1 MRLPREI
8 LDGHDGLAQLLDVLG
23 AGEGLIR
30 FVGGAVRDGLLR
42 HRVADIDCATLLL
55 PDAVMAR
62 LRAAQIKVVPT
73 GIEHGTVTAVLPS
86 GPVEVT
92 TLRRDVS
99 TDGRRATIAYSDDW
113 QEDASRRDFT
123 INALYADP
131 LTLEI
136 TDFFGGLADLEAHR
150 VRFIGDPLTRIAE
163 DHLRILRFFRFH
175 ARFAAGAPDPSALAA
190 CIARA
195 NDLMALSRERI
206 AAELVHLLNLPD
218 PGLTVAL
225 MEREGI
231 FRPVIPEVTAD
242 GVIRLRATITS
253 EVESGIQ
260 PDPIRR
266 LAALLPPLPML
277 AEQVAQRLK
286 MSNANRKRMMV
297 AAGWSDMAPNDPRA
311 IAWSIGTEG
320 AVDRYLITGG
330 QSALAAVAL
339 LNTWERPV
347 FPLSGKDI
355 IAHGIRPGPEVARL
369 LQAVERQWVVEG
381 FPPQAR
387 LDEMMRDAVGPS
399 EL

>member
-8 LDGHDGLAQLLDVLG
+8 LDGHDGLPQLLDVLG
-23 AGEGLIR
+23 AGDGLIR

-131 LTLEI
+131 DTGEI
-136 TDFFGGLADLEAHR
+136 DDFFGGMADLEARR
-150 VRFIGDPLTRIAE
+150 VRFIGTPLERIAE

-175 ARFAAGAPDPSALAA
+175 ARFGAGAPDADGMAA
-190 CIARA
+190 CTARA

-206 AAELVHLLNLPD
+206 RDEVSKLLVVTD
-218 PGLTVAL
+218 PTPTVAL
-225 MEREGI
+225 MIDAGI
-231 FRPVIPEVTAD
+231 LRPVLPEILPD
-242 GVIRLRATITS
+242 GAARLAALVA
-253 EVESGIQ
+253 VE
-260 PDPIRR
+260 PEPNWVRR
-266 LAALLPPLPML
+266 LAALLPVDAALLTEIAYRLRLSNDERRRLVATATRFDAAEMWRFAWHDGAASAIDRLLLDAASHPENLGHADTLAHWQRPKMPATGRDLIARGVTVGPDVSRRLELFEAAWIDAGFPLD
-277 AEQVAQRLK
+277 
-286 MSNANRKRMMV
+286 
-297 AAGWSDMAPNDPRA
+297 AARVGALLDRA
-311 IAWSIGTEG
+311 S
-320 AVDRYLITGG
+320 GG
-330 QSALAAVAL
+330 QA
-339 LNTWERPV
+339 
-347 FPLSGKDI
+347 
-355 IAHGIRPGPEVARL
+355 
-369 LQAVERQWVVEG
+369 
-381 FPPQAR
+381 
-387 LDEMMRDAVGPS
+387 
-399 EL
+399 